1 MQADYLVG
9 EVKHMK
15 VAIQDLGTMMEH
27 LVCELGTK
35 PAALP
40 VEEAYKS

>member
-1 MQADYLVG
+1 MQADHLVG

-15 VAIQDLGTMMEH
+15 DAIHDLSTMIEH

-40 VEEAYKS
+40 VAEAYES